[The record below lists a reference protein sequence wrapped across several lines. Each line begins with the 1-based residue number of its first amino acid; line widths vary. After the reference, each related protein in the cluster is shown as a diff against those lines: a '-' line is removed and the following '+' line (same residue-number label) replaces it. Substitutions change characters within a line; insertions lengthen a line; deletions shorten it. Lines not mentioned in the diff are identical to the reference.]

1 MSTELMRAEF
11 EAWMSDGGEFP
22 KAVQRSADG
31 QGYLLMIAQ
40 SAWVAWQA
48 AWNRRAPLPAE
59 QPSNPVPRM
68 GGNTK
73 ELTDDQVIEIAQDM
87 AISRY
92 SDRDDILMF
101 AEALRRARIVGQQT
115 KGGGNG

>member
-1 MSTELMRAEF
+1 MSADLMRSEF
-11 EAWMSDGGEFP
+11 ESWMSDGGEFP

-31 QGYLLMIAQ
+31 QGYLLMVAQ

-59 QPSNPVPRM
+59 QPSNPVPMLDERQL
-68 GGNTK
+68 GNLK
-73 ELTDDQVIEIAQDM
+73 R
-87 AISRY
+87 AIR
-92 SDRDDILMF
+92 
-101 AEALRRARIVGQQT
+101 ALRIESHETLAICMQEILERIVGQQT